1 MPVMSPQLQL
11 LLQKVIQAFQNGDN
25 YGADLI
31 LKGVLQG
38 DLNSADTIFELGITY
53 AKANRLVE
61 ASTVFCCLQPFKNE
75 DVRIPYNLGLI
86 YSLQGMH
93 QFALE
98 SYDLALAIQ
107 PNDAETL
114 VNKGSACN
122 DIKDYMSALEVIERA
137 ITLKPHIPEAWF
149 NKGIALENLNRHE
162 HAINA
167 YSEVIRLNPDL
178 DWAYG
183 YLLVSRMK
191 VCSWKDFSVNLDH
204 IVTRALAGKKVVR
217 PFELLSLIDDGAL
230 QKKSS
235 EIYIQTNFPSNP
247 VLGPILKQPE
257 NKKIR
262 VAYFSA
268 DFRNHPVGFL
278 IAELIEIHDRSKF
291 ELYAFSLVKADDEMK
306 DRFAQ
311 AFDHFIDVEAKL
323 DIEIAQLA
331 RDLAIDIAVDLAGF
345 TRDSRMGVF
354 ACRAAPIQINYLG
367 YPGTIGAEYM
377 DYIIA
382 DKTLVPPES
391 EKFYSEKIIY
401 LPNSYQANDRQR
413 NIADR
418 RYSRQELGLPESGF
432 IFCCF
437 NNNFKILPETFH
449 GWMRI
454 LNAVEGSVLW
464 LLADN
469 PYAQSNLK
477 IEAHK
482 RGIDPS
488 RLIFAERVTL
498 PDHLA
503 RHQQADLFLD
513 TLPYNAHTTASDSLW
528 AGLPVLTLIGETF
541 ASRVAASLLK
551 AIGLPELIANTQEE
565 YEALAIELANNS
577 NRLDEMKLKLAN
589 NRLSTPLFD
598 TPIFA
603 KHLEYAYI
611 KIYERYQADLEPDH
625 IRIV

>member
-1 MPVMSPQLQL
+1 MGPQLKL
-11 LLQKVIQAFQNGDN
+11 LLQKVIQAFQDGDH
-25 YGADLI
+25 YGADSI
-31 LKGVLQG
+31 LKGVLQS
-38 DLNSADTIFELGITY
+38 DLNSADTIFEFGI
-53 AKANRLVE
+53 AFAQANRLAE
-61 ASTVFCCLQPFKNE
+61 ASTVFCCLQPYKN
-75 DVRIPYNLGLI
+75 DDPRIPYNLGLI

-98 SYDLALAIQ
+98 SYDLALTIQ

-114 VNKGSACN
+114 VNKSSTCN
-122 DIKDYMSALEVIERA
+122 DIKNYMLALGVVERA
-137 ITLKPHIPEAWF
+137 ITLNPHIPEAWF

-162 HAINA
+162 HAIDA

-178 DWAYG
+178 DWVYG
-183 YLLVSRMK
+183 CFLVSRMK
-191 VCSWKDFSVNLDH
+191 VCSWKDFPANLDH
-204 IVTRALAGKKVVR
+204 IVTRALAGEKVVR
-217 PFELLSLIDDGAL
+217 PFELLSMIDDGAL

-235 EIYIQTNFPSNP
+235 EIYIQSNFPTNP
-247 VLGPILKQPE
+247 TLGPILKRSE

-291 ELYAFSLVKADDEMK
+291 EFYAFSLVKADDEMR

-311 AFDHFIDVEAKL
+311 AFDYFLDVEAKL

-331 RDLAIDIAVDLAGF
+331 RDLEIDIAIDLTGF
-345 TRDSRMGVF
+345 TRDSRMGIF
-354 ACRAAPIQINYLG
+354 AFRVAPIQINYLG

-382 DKTLVPPES
+382 DKTLIPPQF
-391 EKFYSEKIIY
+391 EKFYSEKIVY
-401 LPNSYQANDRQR
+401 LPNSYQVNDRKR
-413 NIADR
+413 NVSDR
-418 RYSRQELGLPESGF
+418 RYSRRELGLPESGF
-432 IFCCF
+432 VFCCF
-437 NNNFKILPETFH
+437 NNNFKILPKTFD

-454 LNAVEGSVLW
+454 LKEVEGSVLW

-469 PYAQSNLK
+469 PSAQSNLK

-498 PDHLA
+498 TDHLA

-513 TLPYNAHTTASDSLW
+513 TLPYNAHTTASDALW
-528 AGLPVLTLIGETF
+528 AGLPVLTLIGEAF

-551 AIGLPELIANTQEE
+551 AIGLPELITNTQEE
-565 YEALAIELANNS
+565 YEDLAIELANNP
-577 NRLDEMKLKLAN
+577 NRLEEMKLKLAN
-589 NRLSTPLFD
+589 NRLTTPLFD

-611 KIYERYQADLEPDH
+611 KMYERYQADLEPDH
-625 IRIV
+625 IRIA